1 MGQWDSAN
9 TPTLELPQAGLRV
22 EFWIEFSWDEA
33 VTAHAVYLY
42 LRTAQVRFLDA
53 ATGLPRRLEEIPPAV
68 FSEVMR
74 DVDLF
79 CGVTSIG
86 ADPLWGT
93 RPNVAF
99 REYWGEFS
107 FGELSASAQHRIEL
121 MERLLPKLAIRDRC
135 RIEGRYLW
143 VRGDRATYK
152 IHMGSGHVMIEPGSR
167 YLCIVRGPAPG
178 VPQKVFLPFE
188 GDVMLSTI
196 LSKAFLLAAD
206 KKITDPSIVRQ
217 LP

>member
-1 MGQWDSAN
+1 MPRA
-9 TPTLELPQAGLRV
+9 LESVP
-22 EFWIEFSWDEA
+22 
-33 VTAHAVYLY
+33 
-42 LRTAQVRFLDA
+42 
-53 ATGLPRRLEEIPPAV
+53 PEI

-93 RPNVAF
+93 RPDVPF
-99 REYWGEFS
+99 REYWTAYS
-107 FGELSASAQHRIEL
+107 FGELSTAAEQRAEL
-121 MERLLPKLAIRDRC
+121 IGRLLPKLAIRDRC
-135 RIEGRYLW
+135 RIEGRFLW
-143 VRGDRATYK
+143 VRGDRAAYK

-167 YLCIVRGPAPG
+167 YLCIVRGPAGNSPE
-178 VPQKVFLPFE
+178 KVFLPFE
-188 GDVMLSTI
+188 GDTMLATI

-206 KKITDPSIVRQ
+206 KKITDPTITRQ